1 MMFLT
6 LLMTIGWLAL
16 AGVVGWVIM
25 GLWITYCWKG

>member
-6 LLMTIGWLAL
+6 LLMTIGWLTL
-16 AGVVGWVIM
+16 AGFAGWIIM